1 LEPKYHPVLL
11 HLLER
16 DSWPRAD
23 FDVLAKKFQLM
34 PLDAFDAINGWADEN
49 LGDFLLEGDDTIL
62 VHKELIP

>member
-1 LEPKYHPVLL
+1 
-11 HLLER
+11 LLER

-23 FDVLAKKFQLM
+23 FDALAKKFQLM

-62 VHKELIP
+62 VHKQLTP

>member
-1 LEPKYHPVLL
+1 VLL

-23 FDVLAKKFQLM
+23 FDTLAKKFHLM

-49 LGDFLLEGDDTIL
+49 LGDFLLEGDDSIL
-62 VHKELIP
+62 VHKQLIP